1 MFGLLTQNTP
11 AKPLT
16 LGCDLTRVGAAA
28 VELLLRDSPPGV
40 KLRISWYFFVGLL
53 FTSSPTF
60 KAVSK
65 QVTETK
71 LQTSTS
77 AIRILQG
84 RRCATGSAEQVL
96 PLQRGIYLLPST
108 YEMPPEVQ
116 GLKGEVKEPSLAVS
130 SHSTQTKYTF
140 YRAPLLTLRRVPT
153 LLFA

>member
-1 MFGLLTQNTP
+1 MFGLLTCETP
-11 AKPLT
+11 HTGMRLDPGGGRRSRDA
-16 LGCDLTRVGAAA
+16 GARFSTRCQIKNQPVFWG
-28 VELLLRDSPPGV
+28 
-40 KLRISWYFFVGLL
+40 FFFGLF

-60 KAVSK
+60 KAVSER
-65 QVTETK
+65 VAETK

-77 AIRILQG
+77 AVGTLRG

-96 PLQRGIYLLPST
+96 PLQRGVYLLPSA

-140 YRAPLLTLRRVPT
+140 YRAPLLTLRRVPP